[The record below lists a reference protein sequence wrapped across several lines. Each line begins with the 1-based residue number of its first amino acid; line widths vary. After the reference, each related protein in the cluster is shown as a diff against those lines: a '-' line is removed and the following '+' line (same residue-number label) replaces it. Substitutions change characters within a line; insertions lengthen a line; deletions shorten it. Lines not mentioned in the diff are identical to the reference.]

1 MSKYYTTFSS
11 RGSLVIV
18 GLLMRRK
25 GIWAVIEKLVHI
37 KQKAVEHKPL
47 DKLLDAFINILAG
60 GQGLVEVNTRVRPD
74 RGLQRAFGRA
84 RCADQSQVS
93 RTLDRCTV
101 DNVQQM
107 RQANQEIYRTHSQSY
122 GHDYDR
128 QWQVLD
134 VDMSGMPAGQQG
146 EEVTKGFFS
155 GQKGRRGRQ
164 LGRVWTTL
172 YDEIVVDRL
181 YSGKTQLEKS
191 FQELVKEAETVMD
204 LTPARRKR
212 TILRADGGGGT
223 DKDINWALGR
233 DYGLLVKVKNWQRA
247 NKLAKSVQQWHQD
260 PKVSNRQFGWVE
272 EPHPYS
278 RPTRQLAVRRQDKQ
292 GKWSV
297 RVVVTNL
304 DDETL
309 FWLARLPFQK
319 TPTEVDTMRAILYAY
334 DLRGGAAETSVKDSK
349 QGLGITKRNKRSF
362 YAQEMLV
369 LLAQLASNLITW
381 MRNELARHVP
391 DWRRFGSLRMVRD
404 VFHIPGKIEL
414 DAQGRILQI
423 TLNEDHVYAAKFV
436 TGIAPP
442 LADNDLVL
450 ILHKI

>member
-18 GLLMRRK
+18 GLLMRQM
-25 GIWAVIEKLVHI
+25 GIWAVVEKLVHI
-37 KQKAVEHKPL
+37 KQKTVEHKPL

-107 RQANQEIYRTHSQSY
+107 RQANQEIYRTHGQSY
-122 GHDYDR
+122 RHDYDR

-134 VDMSGMPAGQQG
+134 VDMSGMPAGKQG
-146 EEVTKGFFS
+146 EGVTKGFFS

-164 LGRVWTTL
+164 LGRVLTTL

-191 FQELVKEAETVMD
+191 FQELVQEAETVMD

-212 TILRADGGGGT
+212 TILRVDGGGGT
-223 DKDINWALGR
+223 DKDINWSLDR

-247 NKLAKSVQQWHQD
+247 NKLAKSVQQWHPD

-278 RPTRQLAVRRQDKQ
+278 HPTRQLAVRRQDKQ

-304 DDETL
+304 HDETL
-309 FWLARLPFQK
+309 FWLAHLPFK
-319 TPTEVDTMRAILYAY
+319 KSPTELDTMRAILYAY
-334 DLRGGAAETSVKDSK
+334 DLRGGAAETSLKDSK

-362 YAQEMLV
+362 HAQEMLV

-450 ILHKI
+450 SLHKI